1 MEHGARNCTRV
12 QVEGLAGAESLA
24 PTVFAE
30 SHVLE
35 LLIEQHAQV
44 VARRAGVDAAAVD
57 AEEEDMRVSGET
69 GEPQFGSYLWALAPE
84 SARASSGDMVAR
96 LAELHLAPGGAT
108 DAATDRAP
116 LAVRLMPIPEAFGT
130 LDARKPFPG
139 DDSGCTSTGGPG
151 STEHRG
157 GGEGESW
164 GSPEAAQT
172 RCWLSPSAARC
183 LGVSMRG
190 GWIELYAQ
198 AAARPAVWPAAVVH
212 LEVSCTARRG
222 VACCPRHRCS
232 DPDSGAPRHPRRR
245 RRTARPRKRRR
256 RRRPRRRGWSD
267 RARRCGG

>member
-212 LEVSCTARRG
+212 LEVSCSARRG

-232 DPDSGAPRHPRRR
+232 DPDSSAPRHRDSGAPRHPRRQ
-245 RRTARPRKRRR
+245 PQ
-256 RRRPRRRGWSD
+256 S
-267 RARRCGG
+267 